1 MVVLRGNGGQN
12 RDVVKRNII
21 KETREDIMDND
32 NADKGEDIESDRVRF
47 VVNSEAVTR

>member
-21 KETREDIMDND
+21 KETREDIMDN
-32 NADKGEDIESDRVRF
+32 ADKGEDIESDRVRF